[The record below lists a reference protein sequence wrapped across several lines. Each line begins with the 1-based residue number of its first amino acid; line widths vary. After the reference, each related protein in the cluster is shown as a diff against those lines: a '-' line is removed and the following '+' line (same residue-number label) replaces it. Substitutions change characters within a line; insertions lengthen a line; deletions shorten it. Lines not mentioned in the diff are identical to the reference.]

1 MTTTQDA
8 QQACALSL
16 AGNGA
21 MLVRERALARSV
33 QTALERLY
41 RIDENPPVDS
51 FVMVAGED
59 EREALF
65 LRQTGGDLEIC
76 VRLPALPETDDGSL
90 DRMCQIIE
98 GVSHFVMVTE
108 RARAER
114 ETTHLELEMQAEV
127 DKYVVLATALARRG
141 TFDRSTSDRLR
152 AQLYE
157 GASFVHERET
167 ETGDRYRLASRAAA
181 RFVRRIE
188 RRYAVSQNIDDMRS
202 PLRRFFAASQEEK
215 LRLAAG

>member
-1 MTTTQDA
+1 MTGA
-8 QQACALSL
+8 L
-16 AGNGA
+16 AGNGV
-21 MLVRERALARSV
+21 MLVRERAVARTV

-51 FVMVAGED
+51 FVMEADED

-65 LRQTGGDLEIC
+65 LRQTGDSLEIC
-76 VRLPALPETDDGSL
+76 VRLPSLPENDDGSL

-141 TFDRSTSDRLR
+141 TFDRTTSNRLR

-167 ETGDRYRLASRAAA
+167 ETGDRYRLASQAAA

-188 RRYAVSQNIDDMRS
+188 RGYAVSRNIDDMRS
-202 PLRRFFAASQEEK
+202 HLRRFFAASQEGK
-215 LRLAAG
+215 LRLAAA